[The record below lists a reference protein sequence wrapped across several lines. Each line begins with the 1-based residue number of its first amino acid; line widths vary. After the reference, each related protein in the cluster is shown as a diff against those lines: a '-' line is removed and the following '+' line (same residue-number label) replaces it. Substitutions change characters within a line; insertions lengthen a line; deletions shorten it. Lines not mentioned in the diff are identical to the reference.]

1 MLGVL
6 LESSARRQR
15 RAGGAALSVAMH
27 LAIIAFI
34 TMTTVRIAP
43 AHPNREPPASVHF
56 TAPKTVSPPVA
67 RVVTDQRTAGPVF
80 RVPIMPTIDV
90 PRTIPTSLP
99 PIDFSRS
106 TTTDDIVIGSGSE
119 SRGPIGPRGIL
130 EGERLSSTEWRGAE
144 LLMRIVTTAKPR
156 YPESLRQTGIEGTV
170 VVRFTVDT
178 SGRVD
183 AKSAQIISSTHRL
196 FSQAVLEAL
205 GGFRF
210 KAAEVGGRRVAA
222 LAEMPFE
229 FRISK

>member
-6 LESSARRQR
+6 LESRARRQR
-15 RAGGAALSVAMH
+15 RAGGAALSVATH

-43 AHPNREPPASVHF
+43 AHPKPDPTTTVHF
-56 TAPKTVSPPVA
+56 AAPKTVARPVA
-67 RVVTDQRTAGPVF
+67 HVMPDQRSSGPVF
-80 RVPIMPTIDV
+80 RLPNVRNIDV

-99 PIDFSRS
+99 AIDISQP
-106 TTTDDIVIGSGSE
+106 TTSGDIVIGG
-119 SRGPIGPRGIL
+119 RGDPDGAARPHGIL
-130 EGERLSSTEWRGAE
+130 DGERPSSTEWRGTE

-156 YPESLRQTGIEGTV
+156 YPERLRELGIEGSV

-178 SGRVD
+178 TGRVD
-183 AKSAQIISSTHRL
+183 TKSAEIVSSTNPQ
-196 FSQAVLEAL
+196 FSRAVLDAL
-205 GGFRF
+205 DGFRF
-210 KAAEVGGRRVAA
+210 KPAEAGARRVAA